1 MNPPRSEIPS
11 PLPASV
17 LADGTERYDV
27 AVVGFG
33 IAGGSAALE
42 AARAGARVL
51 LLERAAVHGG
61 TTCMAGGHFYLGG
74 GTAVQQATGH
84 EDSAEEMYEYLVA
97 TSKEPEHDK
106 IRAYCEGSVEHFG
119 WLESLGFE
127 FERSFFPGKAVI
139 QPGTE
144 GLMFTGNE
152 TVWPFRE
159 LARPAP
165 RGHKVPVPG
174 DTGGAKLVMDL
185 LRDRAEEAGVEMR
198 YETGA
203 TALVTGESG
212 AVVGLAWRSFGD
224 TGVVRAGAT
233 VITAGGFV
241 MNPEMVAR
249 YTPELFTREQGAKLI
264 ALGSTYDDG
273 LGIRLGMS
281 AGADLRHMDEPFIT
295 APFYPPPVLITG
307 LIVNS
312 RGERFVAE
320 DSYHAR
326 TSQFVLEQA
335 GSAAY
340 LIVDAAHLEQPEMPL
355 VPLLDGY
362 ETVADMEAGLGLPAG
377 SLEKTLARY
386 NHHAARGED
395 PDFHK
400 GADWLA
406 PQDQAP
412 WAVFDLRPG
421 HALYAGFTLGG
432 LRTTVDAQVRRPD
445 GSVIP
450 GLYAAGACASTIAQD
465 GKGYVSGAQLGAG
478 SFFGRR
484 LAGTR
489 LSSGR
494 RAEPAATG
502 PVAAC
507 TSPDAACGGR
517 ATSGSCRPRPARS
530 RPGPPLPPARS
541 ASPGCWPRPAF
552 ACRGPRSTRFPAGRT
567 GFPTG
572 GIWPG
577 ACACRQPPGRYRLA
591 WRPPIAE
598 SLPVLT
604 A

>member
-1 MNPPRSEIPS
+1 MNRLRSEVPDL
-11 PLPASV
+11 LPASA
-17 LADGTERYDV
+17 LAEGTERYDV

-33 IAGGSAALE
+33 IAGGCAALE

-51 LLERAAVHGG
+51 LLERAAVPGG
-61 TTCMAGGHFYLGG
+61 TTCMSGGHFYLGG

-84 EDSAEEMYEYLVA
+84 EDSAEEMYKYLVA
-97 TSKEPEHDK
+97 VAKEPEHDK

-119 WLESLGFE
+119 WLESLGFA

-152 TVWPFRE
+152 KVWPFRDQ
-159 LARPAP
+159 ARPAP

-185 LRDRAEEAGVEMR
+185 LRARVEEAGVQVR

-203 TALVTGESG
+203 AGLVTDASA

-224 TGVVRAGAT
+224 TGVVGAGAT
-233 VITAGGFV
+233 VIAAGGFV
-241 MNPEMVAR
+241 MNPQMVAE
-249 YTPELFTREQGAKLI
+249 YTPALSAPMRGAKLI

-281 AGADLRHMDEPFIT
+281 AGADVRHMGEPFIT

-326 TSQFVLEQA
+326 TSQFVMEQS

-340 LIVDAAHLEQPEMPL
+340 LIVDSAHVEQPQMPL
-355 VPLLDGY
+355 VPVLDGY
-362 ETVADMEAGLGLPAG
+362 ETVAEMEAGLGLPAG

-386 NHHAARGED
+386 NHYAARGQD
-395 PDFHK
+395 PDFGK
-400 GADWLA
+400 SAEWLA
-406 PQDQAP
+406 RQDQGP
-412 WAVFDLRPG
+412 WAVFDLRLG

-432 LRTTVDAQVRRPD
+432 LRTTVDAQVQRPD

-450 GLYAAGACASTIAQD
+450 GLYAAGACASNIAQD
-465 GKGYVSGAQLGAG
+465 GKGYGSGTQLGEG

-484 LAGTR
+484 AGR
-489 LSSGR
+489 HASGA
-494 RAEPAATG
+494 RAAGARG
-502 PVAAC
+502 A
-507 TSPDAACGGR
+507 GGR
-517 ATSGSCRPRPARS
+517 AGKARS
-530 RPGPPLPPARS
+530 
-541 ASPGCWPRPAF
+541 
-552 ACRGPRSTRFPAGRT
+552 
-567 GFPTG
+567 
-572 GIWPG
+572 
-577 ACACRQPPGRYRLA
+577 
-591 WRPPIAE
+591 
-598 SLPVLT
+598 
-604 A
+604 